1 MTIYGYK
8 VGTDNNHIHKELTG
22 ETEYNGTPKGEIAVE
37 NLTLLI
43 DDNVTDLNY
52 FYIPDFKRYYY
63 VTGRNIIRNGLTEVS
78 LHVDVLMSFVDDIM
92 QMRIFAT
99 RTNKQPSDGEQYPKG
114 VSWDASSCSLPCLQQ
129 TYTNVIK
136 FGNIPIRP
144 YFYLVTVG

>member
-1 MTIYGYK
+1 MTVYGYN
-8 VGTDNNHIHKELTG
+8 VGTDNNHIHKELTN
-22 ETEYNGTPKGEIAVE
+22 EREFNGTPRGEIAVE

-43 DDNVTDLNY
+43 DENITDLNY

-63 VTGRNIIRNGLTEVS
+63 VTNRNIIRNGLTEVS
-78 LHVDVLMSFVDDIM
+78 LHVDVLMSFVDDIE
-92 QMRIFAT
+92 QMRIFVT

-114 VSWDASSCSLPCLQQ
+114 IAWDASGCSVPCLQQ

-136 FGNIPIRP
+136 FGDIPIRP